1 MGRHPKPFTI
11 GDITPYSDAPAS
23 RPGMIE
29 LLKIDGRA
37 ARINLIGWSARALD
51 WAFFGV
57 MQGHTVM

>member
-1 MGRHPKPFTI
+1 
-11 GDITPYSDAPAS
+11 
-23 RPGMIE
+23 MIE

-37 ARINLIGWSARALD
+37 ARINLIGWSARALG

>member
-1 MGRHPKPFTI
+1 MSRHHALFRCPCKQT
-11 GDITPYSDAPAS
+11 
-23 RPGMIE
+23 GMIE

-51 WAFFGV
+51 WAFFDV